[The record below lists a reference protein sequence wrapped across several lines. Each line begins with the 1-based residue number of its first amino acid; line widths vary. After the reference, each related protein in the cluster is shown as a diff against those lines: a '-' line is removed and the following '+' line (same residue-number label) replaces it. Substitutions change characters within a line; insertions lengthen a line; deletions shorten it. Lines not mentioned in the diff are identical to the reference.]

1 MKINLSL
8 RVLAVLF
15 LSRESLHDA
24 TVQSFAFALNLAMHP
39 DDARYDGRARNEA
52 IGFTRLTVS
61 RPLSRLDDIIITVV
75 ISAERS

>member
-52 IGFTRLTVS
+52 IGFTRLTIF
-61 RPLSRLDDIIITVV
+61 RPLSCLDIIIAVV
-75 ISAERS
+75 ISPERS

>member
-24 TVQSFAFALNLAMHP
+24 EFRLRVEP
-39 DDARYDGRARNEA
+39 CDARYDGRARNEA

-61 RPLSRLDDIIITVV
+61 RSLPRLDDIIIAVA

>member
-24 TVQSFAFALNLAMHP
+24 TVPEFRLPVESC
-39 DDARYDGRARNEA
+39 DASGRWHVTMDETRNEA
-52 IGFTRLTVS
+52 IGFTRLTIS
-61 RPLSRLDDIIITVV
+61 RPLPHLDDIIINV
-75 ISAERS
+75 ISTE